1 MMLLSPVSNQTRQER
16 DIDFLCTVQ
25 YGHPPERGPSTRVSL
40 PIFYTIEACSVLVD
54 DLELEIILFFIFFFK
69 A

>member
-25 YGHPPERGPSTRVSL
+25 YGHPLKETQARDFRCRFFTQLKPVW
-40 PIFYTIEACSVLVD
+40 VD
-54 DLELEIILFFIFFFK
+54 DLGTRNKNIFFKF
-69 A
+69 